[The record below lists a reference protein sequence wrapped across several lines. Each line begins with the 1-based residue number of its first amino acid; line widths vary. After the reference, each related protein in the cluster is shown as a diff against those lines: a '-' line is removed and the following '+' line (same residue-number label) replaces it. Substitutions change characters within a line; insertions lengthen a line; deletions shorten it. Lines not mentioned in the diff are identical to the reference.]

1 MAIVADEKDWTWVL
15 ERRCPECGFVASE
28 VPSDEIAPITRANAR
43 AWARILSGD
52 PEWLRRRPRADRWS
66 PLEYSCHVRDVFRV
80 MDERLNL
87 MLSLDNPL
95 FQNWDQDSTALED
108 HYEEQDPGQVAVE
121 LTAAAEKMAAGLEG
135 VEGAAWQ
142 RPGVRSNGAH
152 FTVETLGRYMLHDVV
167 HHLFDVAPETATT

>member
-1 MAIVADEKDWTWVL
+1 
-15 ERRCPECGFVASE
+15 
-28 VPSDEIAPITRANAR
+28 
-43 AWARILSGD
+43 
-52 PEWLRRRPRADRWS
+52 
-66 PLEYSCHVRDVFRV
+66 

-121 LTAAAEKMAAGLEG
+121 LTAAAERMAAGVEG

-167 HHLFDVAPETATT
+167 HHLFDVAPETATP